1 MASKDITQSGTNSIK
16 NNNQPSSEEINSN
29 VNQNS
34 NPQNN
39 QTSQQK
45 SPNLP
50 IQEDTD
56 SSLSPLDP
64 EEILDNDEI
73 FSQTKSKRK
82 HIESFKNMSI
92 QIPTFRNKNFG
103 DLKIM
108 TLNYLV
114 DFNIQLFFDYY
125 SSILFLKQLPD
136 LNIKG
141 FSGVSL

>member
-82 HIESFKNMSI
+82 HIESFKKYVHSNSDI
-92 QIPTFRNKNFG
+92 QEQEFWRFKDN
-103 DLKIM
+103 
-108 TLNYLV
+108 
-114 DFNIQLFFDYY
+114 DFEL
-125 SSILFLKQLPD
+125 
-136 LNIKG
+136 
-141 FSGVSL
+141 SGRF